1 MKAKT
6 STGLKAEPGARSMS
20 KLAGGVNA
28 GINGIAM
35 NRRDFLK
42 NSGLALGGLTIA
54 VSFPMGKLAAS
65 DQPGF
70 APNAWLHIA
79 ENGDTTL
86 WCGRCEMGQ
95 GISTA
100 LPAAVADELEADWSR
115 VSVLQAGGHKDKFGP
130 QATGGSR
137 SINEMLEP
145 MRKAGAAGREMLVA
159 AAAQSWGIPVAECS
173 AHNHQVRNTRDDRVL
188 GYGELASLAA
198 TLPVPA
204 DPALKTREQFRYIGK
219 PLQRHDQAQIV
230 TGQLTYG
237 ADVKLPG
244 MKYGAVRHVP
254 VMGGSVKSFDQ
265 SALEGMQGITAVVEI
280 PRFENPYGTVGGVA
294 VVADNSW
301 LALEGAKK
309 LQIEWE
315 SGPHGS
321 YETEAYKAELVRNV
335 EAPGEK
341 LFERGTPD
349 QALADGA
356 VRLSGTY
363 VGGHLSHSP
372 MEPMASAAWVADDRC
387 EIWASTQDPQGI
399 QRTIAALL
407 GREEQDIIVHVMMA
421 GGAFGRKFQCDYVTE
436 AVTLSQAVKAPVQLT
451 WSREEDT
458 RTGYYHSC
466 SAQYIEAAL
475 DKDGQL
481 TAWLHR
487 AAFPPISSLFNPTV
501 TRPGEGEL
509 VRIIKHPF
517 GIENVRI
524 ESGEAIAHTRIGWYR
539 AVYDIFWGFAINVF
553 SNELA
558 EKAGKDTLEFYRSV
572 YANSKD
578 PEQAEAAQ
586 RSLAVVNKAAEMGGW
601 GKTLPS
607 GQGLGIAVHHSY
619 SSYTAM
625 VVHAERDGDNI
636 KVLRVDCAVDCGLVL
651 NPDIA
656 TAQMEGAVIM
666 GLGFALRTEVRFKD
680 GAVINS
686 NFHDYPV
693 LRIQEAPPVINVEFI
708 GQDYRSTGLGEPG
721 VPTFAPAL
729 ANAIYAAGGPR
740 YRSLPFKSSA

>member
-1 MKAKT
+1 MKTGMNTVMSNAESGT
-6 STGLKAEPGARSMS
+6 SLFDGALS
-20 KLAGGVNA
+20 
-28 GINGIAM
+28 
-35 NRRDFLK
+35 RRDFLRQ
-42 NSGLALGGLTIA
+42 SGLALGGLTIA
-54 VSFPMGKLAAS
+54 IALPGCRVSTA
-65 DQPGF
+65 DQSGF

-79 ENGDTTL
+79 DNGDTTL

-115 VSVLQAGGHKDKFGP
+115 VKVLQADGHKDKYGP
-130 QATGGSR
+130 QGTGGSR
-137 SINEMLEP
+137 SINELLEP

-159 AAAQSWGIPVAECS
+159 AAAQSWGIPVAECR
-173 AHNHQVRNTRDDRVL
+173 AHNHQVSNTRDDRVL
-188 GYGELASLAA
+188 GYGELAALAA

-204 DPALKTREQFRYIGK
+204 DPVLKTREQFRYIGK
-219 PLQRHDQAQIV
+219 PLQRHDQAEIV
-230 TGQLTYG
+230 SGQRIYG

-244 MKYGAVRHVP
+244 MKYGAIRHVP
-254 VMGGSVKSFDQ
+254 VMGGSVKSFDK
-265 SALEGMQGITAVVEI
+265 SALAGMQGITAVLEI
-280 PRFENPYGTVGGVA
+280 PRFANPYGTVGGVA

-301 LALEGAKK
+301 LALEGVKK

-315 SGPHGS
+315 AGPHGS
-321 YETEAYKAELVRNV
+321 YDTDAYKAELVQHV
-335 EAPGEK
+335 QAPAEK
-341 LFERGTPD
+341 VFERGTPD

-363 VGGHLSHSP
+363 VGSHLSHSP
-372 MEPMASAAWVADDRC
+372 MEPMASTAWVTDERC

-407 GREEQDIIVHVMMA
+407 GREEQDIIVHSMAA

-436 AVTLSQAVKAPVQLT
+436 AVAMSQAVKAPVQLT

-466 SAQYIEAAL
+466 SAQYIDAAL
-475 DKDGQL
+475 DQDGQL

-487 AAFPPISSLFNPTV
+487 AAFPPISSLFDPTV
-501 TRPGEGEL
+501 VRPSEGEL
-509 VRIIKHPF
+509 VRIIKHPY
-517 GIENVRI
+517 GIEHVRI

-553 SNELA
+553 THELA
-558 EKAGKDTLEFYRSV
+558 EKAGKDPLEFYRSI

-586 RSLAVVNKAAEMGGW
+586 RSLGVLNKAAEMGGW
-601 GKTLPS
+601 GKSLPK

-619 SSYTAM
+619 NSYTAM
-625 VVHAERDGDNI
+625 AVQVELDGDSFR
-636 KVLRVDCAVDCGLVL
+636 VLRVDCAVDCGLVL

-666 GLGFALRTEVRFKD
+666 GLGFSLRTEVRFKD
-680 GAVINS
+680 GAVVNS

-693 LRIQEAPPVINVEFI
+693 LRIPEAPAVINVEFI

-740 YRSLPFKSSA
+740 YRSLPFKPGV